1 MREKY
6 GSGESITA
14 RDHRLIRAVIWMCVG
29 QFCRPARLN
38 VCLYSSRKW
47 IFRGAD
53 AEYLNTPAL
62 VDDALTRRQ
71 LMRRREERIK
81 CPSTKLPESP
91 DGFCRTID
99 GGKHASRVFF
109 ATMTCEPAA
118 FREHAFSHRRYTTRK
133 SGGSMSGGAFP
144 HNLGSTDGTP
154 ADTSFGLADTL

>member
-1 MREKY
+1 
-6 GSGESITA
+6 
-14 RDHRLIRAVIWMCVG
+14 MCVG

-38 VCLYSSRKW
+38 VCLYSNKKW

-53 AEYLNTPAL
+53 AEYLNTPAS

-81 CPSTKLPESP
+81 RPSTKLPESP
-91 DGFCRTID
+91 DGFCRTTD
-99 GGKHASRVFF
+99 GANMGLESFL
-109 ATMTCEPAA
+109 ATITYEPTA

-144 HNLGSTDGTP
+144 HNLGSTDGPRQTP
-154 ADTSFGLADTL
+154 VLAWPILSRGVSRRHMAQYGCLIDSD